1 MNQASIETINASE
14 ARQQFSSLLNRVFRE
29 RNRVVIEKSGIPVAV
44 LVSTEDFEQLQRLDE
59 EKARRFALLEEFRRP
74 FEGVPADEIER
85 EVEKAL
91 AEVRAEMRA
100 ERAAK
105 MQPR

>member
-1 MNQASIETINASE
+1 
-14 ARQQFSSLLNRVFRE
+14 LNRVFKQRD
-29 RNRVVIEKSGIPVAV
+29 RVVIEKSGIPVAV
-44 LVSTEDFEQLQRLDE
+44 LVSTEDYRRLQRADE
-59 EKARRFALLEEFRRP
+59 ETARRFALLEEFRKP
-74 FEGVPADEIER
+74 FEGIPAEEIER

-105 MQPR
+105 THAE